1 MFNIFFSLVLL
12 FNYANSQIRGV
23 SLGSLY
29 VLEPFI
35 TPHLFYQFLGNND
48 KIIGDTYSLCEYLG
62 PYKTNKLLKNH
73 WNDWINEKIID
84 TIYQSGIN
92 TIRIP
97 VGDYM
102 YLPYGPYSIIENGV
116 TCFDGVLEHLDT
128 ILKYISKYDIKIII
142 DVHALKESQNGFD
155 NSGQTKNIETTFINN
170 TLYYNH
176 WSIRSAN
183 WIGNYDLINK
193 EYITINYENI
203 DLTLTVINIILNKYK
218 DYPNIWGLCPIN
230 EPWENTP
237 EDILKYFYKK
247 VYDSFIQI
255 WEHKRVLIFHDSF
268 CPFLWTSCD
277 FIDLDKNNI
286 KIDIYLDTHQYKAW
300 NDPVSFDI
308 LISSIKN
315 WNYPETCFKV
325 IIGEFSL
332 ATDNCQMW
340 LNGFMD
346 NLPNYPLQ
354 PCYYE
359 KCPRLNEGN
368 NKYYIKKAIYGPF
381 GSGESYPLLNGFCP
395 VTTPIY
401 LNKKIS
407 NTNLSYEKKD
417 IFIYNSNHEY
427 EKEYATTIYKELT
440 TIFENKTVGW
450 IFWNFRTS
458 SNSYSWNY
466 LSLYNIGYIDNK
478 YNSINEINKKTK
490 VTIFAKIYLII
501 LPIIIFIIYCF
512 QYYRNSLLFYG
523 KNKTNVKYKPI
534 NINSNKNYGSND
546 TEMSMHG
553 CVFSKELC
561 SNENSDESSLISR
574 FFSGNNSLSKHGSDK
589 FIVNSSLYSYE
600 NKLNKD
606 NNYNTSINI

>member
-1 MFNIFFSLVLL
+1 MFNIFLTLSLL
-12 FNYANSQIRGV
+12 FNYVNSQIRGV

-35 TPHLFYQFLGNND
+35 TPHLFYQFLGNSK
-48 KIIGDTYSLCEYLG
+48 KIVGDTYSVCEYLG
-62 PYKTNKLLKNH
+62 PYKTNKLLKKH

-84 TIYQSGIN
+84 NIYNSGIN

-102 YLPYGPYSIIENGV
+102 YVPYGPYSIVENGV
-116 TCFDGVLEHLDT
+116 KCFDGVLEHLDK
-128 ILKYISKYDIKIII
+128 IIKYISKYNIKIII
-142 DVHALKESQNGFD
+142 DVHAWKDSQNGFD
-155 NSGQTKNIETTFINN
+155 NSGQARSIETILINN

-183 WIGNYDLINK
+183 WIGDYDLINNQ
-193 EYITINYENI
+193 YITINYNNI
-203 DLTLTVINIILNKYK
+203 NLALIVIDIILNKYK

-237 EDILKYFYKK
+237 EITLKYFYKK
-247 VYDSFIQI
+247 VYDNFIEI
-255 WEHKRVLIFHDSF
+255 WDNKKVLIFHDSF
-268 CPFLWTSCD
+268 RPFLWESCD

-300 NDPVSFDI
+300 NEPVSFDI
-308 LISSIKN
+308 LIDSIRN

-359 KCPRLNEGN
+359 KCPRLNEDN
-368 NKYYIKKAIYGPF
+368 NKNYIKNAIYGPF
-381 GSGESYPLLNGFCP
+381 GSGISYPLSDGYCP

-401 LNKKIS
+401 LNEKIS
-407 NTNLSYEKKD
+407 NIDINEKKD
-417 IFIYNSNHEY
+417 IFIYNNEY
-427 EKEYATTIYKELT
+427 DKKYSTILYNELT

-450 IFWNFRTS
+450 IYWNFRTS
-458 SNSYSWNY
+458 SNYYSWNY
-466 LSLYNIGYIDNK
+466 LSAYNLGYIKNK
-478 YNSINEINKKTK
+478 YKNNVQIDTKIINNINYILIIIPIILLFLLFLIRLNNNNSKYNNYIDCDVDSNTNLINEKSSLFITKIYPNKK
-490 VTIFAKIYLII
+490 
-501 LPIIIFIIYCF
+501 
-512 QYYRNSLLFYG
+512 
-523 KNKTNVKYKPI
+523 
-534 NINSNKNYGSND
+534 YGSN
-546 TEMSMHG
+546 
-553 CVFSKELC
+553 
-561 SNENSDESSLISR
+561 
-574 FFSGNNSLSKHGSDK
+574 
-589 FIVNSSLYSYE
+589 
-600 NKLNKD
+600 
-606 NNYNTSINI
+606 SIDI

>member
-1 MFNIFFSLVLL
+1 MFNIFFPLVLL
-12 FNYANSQIRGV
+12 FNHVNSQIRGV

-35 TPHLFYQFLGNND
+35 TPHLFYQFLGNSE
-48 KIIGDTYSLCEYLG
+48 KIVGDTYSLCEYLG
-62 PYKTNKLLKNH
+62 PYKTNKLLKVH
-73 WNDWINEKIID
+73 WNDWINQKIID

-116 TCFDGVLEHLDT
+116 TCFEGSLEHLDK

-155 NSGQTKNIETTFINN
+155 NSGQTKNIETLLINN

-203 DLTLTVINIILNKYK
+203 DLTLTVIDIILNKYK

-237 EDILKYFYKK
+237 EDILKYFYKE
-247 VYDSFIQI
+247 VYDKFIQI
-255 WEHKRVLIFHDSF
+255 WEHKRVLILHDSF
-268 CPFLWTSCD
+268 RPFLWTSCD

-354 PCYYE
+354 SCYYE

-368 NKYYIKKAIYGPF
+368 NKNYIKNAIYGPF

-407 NTNLSYEKKD
+407 NTSMSREKKD
-417 IFIYNSNHEY
+417 IFIYNSNNEY
-427 EKEYATTIYKELT
+427 EKEYASILYKELT

-466 LSLYNIGYIDNK
+466 LSLYNIGYIENK
-478 YNSINEINKKTK
+478 YNNINLLIKKTK
-490 VTIFAKIYLII
+490 INIFTIVYLVII
-501 LPIIIFIIYCF
+501 PIIIFIIYF
-512 QYYRNSLLFYG
+512 FILKKNSLQFYG
-523 KNKTNVKYKPI
+523 KYKPI
-534 NINSNKNYGSND
+534 NINSYKKYGSND
-546 TEMSMHG
+546 NGMNEYE
-553 CVFSKELC
+553 CVFS
-561 SNENSDESSLISR
+561 STFIADSSL
-574 FFSGNNSLSKHGSDK
+574 LSEQNCLNK
-589 FIVNSSLYSYE
+589 
-600 NKLNKD
+600 NKLIN
-606 NNYNTSINI
+606 SINV

>member
-1 MFNIFFSLVLL
+1 MFKIIIISTILL
-12 FNYANSQIRGV
+12 INRVNCQIRGV

-35 TPHLFYQFLGNND
+35 TPHLFYQFLGNNE
-48 KIIGDTYSLCEYLG
+48 KVIGDTYSLCEYLG
-62 PYKTNKLLKNH
+62 PYKTNQLLKNH
-73 WNDWINEKIID
+73 WNDWISEEIID
-84 TIYQSGIN
+84 TLYDSGIN

-102 YLPYGPYSIIENGV
+102 YIPYGPYSLIENGV
-116 TCFDGVLEHLDT
+116 TCFEGSLEHLDK
-128 ILKYISKYDIKIII
+128 IIKYINKYDIKIMI
-142 DVHALKESQNGFD
+142 DVHALKDSQNGFD
-155 NSGQTKNIETTFINN
+155 NSGETKNIETTLINN

-183 WIGNYDLINK
+183 WVGTYNLINK
-193 EYITINYENI
+193 EYDKINFDNI
-203 DLTLTVINIILNKYK
+203 NLALNVINIILKKYK

-230 EPWENTP
+230 EPWENIP
-237 EDILKYFYKK
+237 EEILKYFYKK

-255 WEHKRVLIFHDSF
+255 WEHKRALILHDSF
-268 CPFLWTSCD
+268 RPYLWESCD

-300 NDPVSFDI
+300 NEPVLFDT
-308 LISSIKN
+308 LISSIKY
-315 WNYPETCFKV
+315 WDYPKTCFKV

-354 PCYYE
+354 QCYYE
-359 KCPRLNEGN
+359 KCPRLNDGN
-368 NKYYIKKAIYGPF
+368 NKNYIKNTIYGPY
-381 GSGESYPLLNGFCP
+381 GSGESYPLYNGFCP

-407 NTNLSYEKKD
+407 NSIESYEKKD
-417 IFIYNSNHEY
+417 IFIYNSNNEN
-427 EKEYATTIYKELT
+427 EKKYATILYKELT

-466 LSLYNIGYIDNK
+466 LSSYNLNYIENEYENTIQLNTKIKNNINYILIIIPIILLLFLLLLIRLRYNNKKYNEYIPINNIHTDYNKINITENSSLFIKKNYVNDNTK
-478 YNSINEINKKTK
+478 YGSNNSINI
-490 VTIFAKIYLII
+490 
-501 LPIIIFIIYCF
+501 
-512 QYYRNSLLFYG
+512 
-523 KNKTNVKYKPI
+523 
-534 NINSNKNYGSND
+534 
-546 TEMSMHG
+546 
-553 CVFSKELC
+553 
-561 SNENSDESSLISR
+561 
-574 FFSGNNSLSKHGSDK
+574 
-589 FIVNSSLYSYE
+589 
-600 NKLNKD
+600 
-606 NNYNTSINI
+606 